1 MIGQLRKDPLIQV
14 KAQSYLINIGPNHFL
29 FVKNQ
34 MPHQPC
40 NISHPVEYTLA
51 YSIITE
57 LVVGKSAKIKDQLTF
72 SFFIINVKFKQLN

>member
-1 MIGQLRKDPLIQV
+1 
-14 KAQSYLINIGPNHFL
+14 
-29 FVKNQ
+29 
-34 MPHQPC
+34 MPHQPS
-40 NISHPVEYTLA
+40 NISHSVEYTLA